1 MKEAQL
7 LAEKEAENARLR
19 AEISRHKQALSKK
32 EKTLAQQ
39 AQTIAALEAHALLMQ
54 ARIDW
59 FERQQFGQKSE
70 KFRLENP
77 DQLCLGFD
85 LEQKQPEPQVEPEQQ
100 KISYTRKKKHPGR
113 KPLPEDL
120 PRKEIIIEPENK
132 TDDMIRIGEEVT
144 EKLAQVPAQLFV
156 LRYVRPKYVRKGQ
169 DGVTIAELPEMA
181 LPKSIADASMLAWVL
196 ISKYLDHLPLHRQ
209 LAIYRR
215 HGIEI
220 AESTIGNWIS
230 QSAKLL
236 EPLYDALA
244 HSVTTVS
251 GYVQADESRI
261 QVLDPDK
268 KGKTHRG
275 FMWLYLDPKDK
286 LVLFDYQNSRQHYH
300 PQQRL
305 KNFQGILQSDGYAAY
320 TYFDDKLGIIHLHCM
335 AHARRKFFDAQKND
349 LVRAKHFLTEVGKL
363 YQIEAELRE
372 QKLDDDARKLV
383 RETEAMPILES
394 LGQWLKAEYP
404 KVLPQSAIGKA
415 IEYSLKRWKSLS
427 EYIHHGMAEIDNNL
441 VENQVRPLALGRKN
455 YLFAGS
461 ARAAKNAAICYSLI
475 ASAKLNGL
483 NPFHYLY
490 TILKRLPTHPINRIH
505 ELLPCHFRPEQLD
518 TTPPAK
524 FDIN

>member
-7 LAEKEAENARLR
+7 LQEKEAENARLR
-19 AEISRHKQALSKK
+19 AEISRQKQALS
-32 EKTLAQQ
+32 QQ
-39 AQTIAALEAHALLMQ
+39 NQTIATLEDHVLLMQ
-54 ARIDW
+54 ARIAW
-59 FERQQFGQKSE
+59 FERQQFGKKSE
-70 KFRLENP
+70 KFRVEDPN
-77 DQLCLGFD
+77 QLCLGFD
-85 LEQKQPEPQVEPEQQ
+85 LEQKDPEPQAETKRQ

-120 PRKEIIIEPENK
+120 PRKVIIIEPENK
-132 TDDMIRIGEEVT
+132 TEDMIWINDEVT

-156 LRYVRPKYVRKGQ
+156 LRYVRPKYVRKGH

-181 LPKSIADASMLAWVL
+181 LPKSIADASVLAWIL

-220 AESTIGNWIS
+220 AESTIGNWVS

-251 GYVQADESRI
+251 GYVQADESHI

-300 PQQRL
+300 PHQRL
-305 KNFQGILQSDGYAAY
+305 KDFQGILQSDGYEAY
-320 TYFDDKLGIIHLHCM
+320 TYFDDIPGIIHLHCM
-335 AHARRKFFDAQKND
+335 AHARRKFFDAQGND
-349 LVRAKHFLTEVGKL
+349 QPRAKHFLTEVGKL
-363 YQIEAELRE
+363 YQIETELRE

-404 KVLPQSAIGKA
+404 KVLPKSAIGKA

-427 EYIHHGMAEIDNNL
+427 AYVHHGMAEIDNNL

-461 ARAAKNAAICYSLI
+461 EKGAKNAAICYSLI

-505 ELLPCHFRPEQLD
+505 ELLPCHFQPEQLD